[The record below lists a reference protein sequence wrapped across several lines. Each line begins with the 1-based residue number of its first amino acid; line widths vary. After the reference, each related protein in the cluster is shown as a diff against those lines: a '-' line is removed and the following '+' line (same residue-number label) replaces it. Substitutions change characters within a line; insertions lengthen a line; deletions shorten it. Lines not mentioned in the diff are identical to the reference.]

1 MTKASKKEPRL
12 SLFAGATT
20 QGARLARAAPARP
33 ARPSRAK
40 RVAGPASRTP
50 QGRGEHLDVAVRA
63 RLLEEIDALLHRRS
77 PNEPRVASALRALA
91 PASHALRTELHRVAV
106 TLLDRDAL
114 QRELWCSAVRSL
126 GEHEPAAAAPLLMTA
141 LGRDEGGG
149 VATLTAAALSSAPG
163 LGAPLAKLASG
174 GRPLVAF
181 AAEVARVLR
190 GESAGAH
197 LLHLAPIIKE
207 AHRVA
212 LATGVVLPLVHALAA
227 RRAGASGGVALAPG
241 FAILRSAERHLGR
254 WLAFAEAVVWT
265 GDLGP
270 LLDARA
276 RAEAGPESARCA
288 WGLLAWALSDAA
300 ALASGHDRPAPPDA
314 RLTAEIA
321 ARLSDRPSAEKDL
334 TFLFRLAERRAP
346 SARFMLDALGRG
358 PLADGAPI
366 RAAACLLR
374 DHGRAELLPD
384 LRACAATGAEDLRG
398 LALGALWDA
407 GDQAH
412 ALELAAELIGS
423 RHLVTMAWAARVR
436 VAAAGGLAG
445 PVVDELTVRRL
456 QRGSCD

>member
-20 QGARLARAAPARP
+20 QGARLARAAPARSAKP
-33 ARPSRAK
+33 ARAK
-40 RVAGPASRTP
+40 RVAGPASRA
-50 QGRGEHLDVAVRA
+50 QHDRAEHVDLAVRA
-63 RLLEEIDALLHRRS
+63 RLMEEVEALLNRRS
-77 PNEPRVASALRALA
+77 SSEPRVAGVLRALA
-91 PASHALRTELHRVAV
+91 PSSHGLRVELHRAAVA
-106 TLLDRDAL
+106 LLERGAL
-114 QRELWCSAVRSL
+114 QRELWCCAARAL
-126 GEHEPAAAAPLLMTA
+126 GEYEPAAAAPLLAAA
-141 LGRDEGGG
+141 LGHDEGGG
-149 VATLTAAALSSAPG
+149 VATLTAAALSTTPT

-190 GESAGAH
+190 GESGGAH

-227 RRAGASGGVALAPG
+227 RGVGASGGAALAPG

-254 WLAFAEAVVWT
+254 WLSFAEAVVWA
-265 GDLGP
+265 GDPGP
-270 LLDARA
+270 VRDALA

-288 WGLLAWALSDAA
+288 WSLLAWALSDAA
-300 ALASGHDRPAPPDA
+300 ALAAGRDRPPPPEA

-358 PLADGAPI
+358 PLAEEAQV
-366 RAAACLLR
+366 RAAACLAR
-374 DHGRAELLPD
+374 DHGRPELLRE
-384 LRACAATGAEDLRG
+384 LRACAAAGADELRG

-407 GDQAH
+407 GDH
-412 ALELAAELIGS
+412 AGARELAAELVTS
-423 RHLVTMAWAARVR
+423 KHLVTVAWAARVR
-436 VAAAGGLAG
+436 VAASGGFAG